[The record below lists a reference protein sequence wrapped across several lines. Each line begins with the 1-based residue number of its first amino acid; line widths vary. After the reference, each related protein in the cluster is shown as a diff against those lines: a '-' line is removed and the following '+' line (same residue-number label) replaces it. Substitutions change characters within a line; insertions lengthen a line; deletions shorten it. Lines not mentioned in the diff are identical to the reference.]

1 MITWILSGIAVLMI
15 IRVFYNYVMKEI
27 QFGEFFLWL
36 VAWSGLLVLAVMP
49 WISTFFAEYVGLT
62 RGTDLVVI
70 LSIILLFYINY
81 GLYKKVDENQKDLTK
96 LVRALSKKK

>member
-1 MITWILSGIAVLMI
+1 MITWILSGIAILMI

-36 VAWSGLLVLAVMP
+36 VGWSALLILAIMP

-81 GLYKKVDENQKDLTK
+81 GLYKKVDDQQKELTK
-96 LVRALSKKK
+96 LVRKLSKK